1 MRRVAA
7 ALLVAAVA
15 VVGCRSGGADP
26 TGEWSLYVP
35 PDMVAQAAKSGEIP
49 PKGTL
54 EVLRNG
60 RFRMN
65 VRQASGRVL
74 EAEGRWTLAEGSF
87 TAEGS
92 ERTIG
97 PDGRSSERSF
107 RSTGAFSPDGRR
119 LRVYGRDF
127 VR

>member
-1 MRRVAA
+1 MRRLTL
-7 ALLVAAVA
+7 ALLVASVA

-35 PDMVAQAAKSGEIP
+35 PDMVAQAAGSGETP
-49 PKGTL
+49 PKGGL
-54 EVLRNG
+54 QVLPGG
-60 RFRMN
+60 RLRM
-65 VRQASGRVL
+65 RIEQAGRVL

-87 TAEGS
+87 AAEGT

-107 RSTGAFSPDGRR
+107 RSRGVLSPDGRR